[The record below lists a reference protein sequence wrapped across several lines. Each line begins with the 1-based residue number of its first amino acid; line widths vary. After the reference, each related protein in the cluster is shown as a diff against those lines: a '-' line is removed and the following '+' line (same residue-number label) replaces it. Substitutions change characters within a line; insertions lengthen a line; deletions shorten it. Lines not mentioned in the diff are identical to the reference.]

1 MAKTMLSILRKII
14 RKLKRKKRY
23 SPLATVNG
31 KKVIFIHINKT
42 GGTSVIHLLNLAKS
56 HLTVKEIIKIIGQDE
71 FDSAFKFAAVRNPWD
86 KVLSHYKYRVKTNQT
101 SLGTNKIPFK
111 DWVKQ
116 TYGAEK
122 NPYYYDQPKMFQQQ
136 IEWLKNNEDK
146 IQIDDVM
153 TFEALNEEFARIS
166 SKLKISATLPHLNS
180 TDKVDYRTFYDDETR
195 QIVEKWFADDI
206 AYFGYEF

>member
-1 MAKTMLSILRKII
+1 MLSILRKII
-14 RKLKRKKRY
+14 RKLKRKKKY

-122 NPYYYDQPKMFQQQ
+122 NPYYYDQH
-136 IEWLKNNEDK
+136 K

-180 TDKVDYRTFYDDETR
+180 TGKVDYRTFYDDETR